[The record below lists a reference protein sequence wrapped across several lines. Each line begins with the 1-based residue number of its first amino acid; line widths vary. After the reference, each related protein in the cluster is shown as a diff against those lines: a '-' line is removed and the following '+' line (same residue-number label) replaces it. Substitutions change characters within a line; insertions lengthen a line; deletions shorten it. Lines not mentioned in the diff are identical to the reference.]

1 MRWLFFSPVVVL
13 IYAGSCFYMGKRLL
27 DFIRF
32 FSPLNAAVFWF
43 PFAALCCVLTF
54 ANFLRHNLAFLRQAG
69 LFWMA
74 ILLYMLMFLAA
85 FDVLRLILFIAG
97 KRIPNIGAYT
107 GGAAI
112 LLCAIFVVFGAL
124 HARSIKT
131 ANYNITLNGSGGD
144 IRIALI
150 SDLHIGY
157 SIGRAHIKKVVDAV
171 NAVQPDM
178 VCVAGDIFDGNIDAV
193 KDLQDVISQFSAI
206 NAPLG
211 IYARLGNHDI
221 DRTSLDGGSM
231 RRIEEVLKTSSIKLL
246 QDETRE
252 VRENLFIAGRKDAR
266 PIGMRAERKTAQ
278 ELLAGIEG
286 TIIALDHQP
295 TQFAELEQAGAGLV
309 LSGHTHKGQ
318 IFPSTLIT
326 YFIYKLSGS
335 TYYGYWRGNTIQ
347 AVVTSGAGFWGPPIR
362 VGTNC
367 ETAVIDIKFVK

>member
-13 IYAGSCFYMGKRLL
+13 IYAASCFYMGKRLL
-27 DFIRF
+27 DFLRF

-54 ANFLRHNLAFLRQAG
+54 ANFFRHNPAFLKQAG

-97 KRIPNIGAYT
+97 KKIPNIGAYT

-112 LLCAIFVVFGAL
+112 LLCAILVIYGAL

-131 ANYNITLNGSGGD
+131 VNYNLTLNGSGSE

-150 SDLHIGY
+150 SDLHIGN
-157 SIGRAHIKKVVDAV
+157 SIGRTHIKKIVDAV
-171 NAVQPDM
+171 NRFEPDM
-178 VCVAGDIFDGNIDAV
+178 VCVSGDIFDGDIDAI
-193 KDLQDVISQFSAI
+193 KDLQGVISQFSAI
-206 NAPLG
+206 KAPLG
-211 IYARLGNHDI
+211 VYACLGNHDV
-221 DRTSLDGGSM
+221 DRTGFGGGSTQ
-231 RRIEEVLKTSSIKLL
+231 RIEGILRGSSLTLL
-246 QDETRE
+246 QDETRK
-252 VRENLFIAGRKDAR
+252 VRDNLYIAGRRDAR
-266 PIGMRAERKTAQ
+266 PIGMNAERKTPR
-278 ELLAGIEG
+278 ELLADIEG
-286 TIIALDHQP
+286 TVIVLDHQP

-309 LSGHTHKGQ
+309 LSGHTHRGQ

-335 TYYGYWRGNTIQ
+335 TYYGYWRGKTVQ
-347 AVVTSGAGFWGPPIR
+347 AVVTSGAGFWGPPLR
-362 VGTNC
+362 VGTNS
-367 ETAVIDIKFVK
+367 EVAVIEIKFAQ